1 MSNQDSDKKPTES
14 LPVPPPTESGGG
26 AVKSPRR
33 TSDEARIARE
43 KIQLHQLTAFAKCMV
58 SMVKPRIDPSA
69 LKDGTVTLAEPH
81 QQFIAQLSRLFR
93 ESENVTIVRNY
104 KNEGGKVRPD
114 GMGVTRNRDE
124 WIKDAESTA
133 KVPDGAGGAWF
144 VVNPTDRGELGD
156 GDVLHHRHL
165 LVENDALPMD
175 LQLEVLQ
182 ALPLPILSITKS
194 GRRSYHAIVEVN
206 AHSAADY
213 ADIVGQIL
221 TPLKQLGFDTSCR
234 NPGRLTRLAGATRR
248 ADVSGTA
255 LQTLVY
261 LRQAD
266 APYEGI
272 GDAIKSLHI
281 LIHQVREARIKPA
294 GKQEDYFYDSSTRL
308 YWRRNS
314 RGLFISVDE
323 KSVGRSLAVERGL
336 SRKSDGGGSEV
347 EHCLNRI
354 QKENDVLYAG
364 PLAGYSEGIHL
375 DGDRRLLITKG
386 PTLITPKEGPW
397 PILTTLFERMF
408 LVDGVDQQPFV
419 FGWLKSAVESLRKG
433 VRRPGQVLVL
443 AGPVGSGKSLFQQ
456 LITAILGGRSER
468 AYSHLASETG
478 FNGELF
484 HSEHLVLEDELASR
498 DMRSRRRFGQA
509 LKAAVANTVQR
520 CRRMRC
526 EAVGLRPFWRI
537 TLSLNDSPE
546 DLLVLPPLDDGIRDK
561 LILLMVNHGPPLRP
575 VRSPED
581 RTALWSALTDEL
593 PAFLAHLESWSI
605 PEAIQSERYGVAQ
618 FHHPRILVALRELA
632 SEFRFLEIIDAV
644 LFRIGEDGHTAVIPH
659 GKDSFKEVD
668 PESIH
673 WPWQGSALDLERNL
687 LRSDFEREVGN
698 LLSFNNAAGTFLR
711 RLEKEFPDRI
721 RVVAIR
727 GRRYWRIEPPVD
739 SPQDETAVQEAPKPE
754 LSHPP
759 DESTGLDLTE

>member
-33 TSDEARIARE
+33 TNDEARIARE

-69 LKDGTVTLAEPH
+69 LKDGAVTLAEPH
-81 QQFIAQLSRLFR
+81 QQFTAQLSRLFR

-114 GMGVTRNRDE
+114 GMGATRNRDE

-156 GDVLHHRHL
+156 GDVLFHRHL

-221 TPLKQLGFDTSCR
+221 TPLKLLGFDTSCR

-261 LRQAD
+261 LRPAD

-314 RGLFISVDE
+314 RGVWISVDE
-323 KSVGRSLAVERGL
+323 KSVSRSLAVEHGL

-347 EHCLNRI
+347 EHALVRI
-354 QKENDVLYAG
+354 QRENDVVYAG
-364 PLAGYSEGIHL
+364 PLAGYSEGIHM
-375 DGDRRLLITKG
+375 DGNRRLLITQG

-397 PILTTLFERMF
+397 PLLGGFFERIF
-408 LVDGVDQQPFV
+408 VVDGIDQRPFV
-419 FGWLKSAVESLRKG
+419 FGWLKCAVDALRNG
-433 VRRPGQVLVL
+433 IRRPGQVLVL

-456 LITAILGGRSER
+456 LVTAMLGGRSER
-468 AYSHLASETG
+468 AYSYFSTQTG
-478 FNGELF
+478 FNGDLF
-484 HSEHLVLEDELASR
+484 SSEHLILEDELASR
-498 DMRSRRRFGQA
+498 DMRSRRQFGQS
-509 LKAAVANTVQR
+509 LKAVVANTVQR

-526 EAVGLRPFWRI
+526 EGVGLRPFWRV

-546 DLLVLPPLDDGIRDK
+546 DLLVLPPMDDGFRDK
-561 LILLMVNHGPPLRP
+561 VILLVVNYGPPPKP
-575 VRSPED
+575 VKNLED
-581 RTALWSALTDEL
+581 RAALWSALADEL
-593 PAFLAHLESWSI
+593 PAFLSHLDSWPI
-605 PEAIQSERYGVAQ
+605 PAEIQNERYGVTQ

-644 LFRIGEDGHTAVIPH
+644 LFRSGEDDFVVLIRN
-659 GKDSFKEVD
+659 GKDNFEEV
-668 PESIH
+668 ESEAIDL
-673 WPWQGSALDLERNL
+673 PWQGSALDLERKL
-687 LRSDFEREVGN
+687 LKSDFEREVGN

-721 RVVAIR
+721 RLVTIR
-727 GRRYWRIEPPVD
+727 GRRYWRIEPPVVP
-739 SPQDETAVQEAPKPE
+739 SQGEAAIQEAPMPV
-754 LSHPP
+754 LPQPP
-759 DESTGLDLTE
+759 DDSTGLDLTE

>member
-1 MSNQDSDKKPTES
+1 MSNQDSDKEPTES

-43 KIQLHQLTAFAKCMV
+43 KIQLHQLTAFAKCLV

-69 LKDGTVTLAEPH
+69 LKDGAVTLAEPH

-133 KVPDGAGGAWF
+133 KAPDGAGGAWF

-156 GDVLHHRHL
+156 GDVLFHRHL

-294 GKQEDYFYDSSTRL
+294 NKQEDYFYDSGTRL

-314 RGLFISVDE
+314 RGVFISVDE
-323 KSVGRSLAVERGL
+323 KSVSRSLAVERGL

-347 EHCLNRI
+347 EHGLVRI
-354 QKENDVLYAG
+354 QKQNDVVYAG
-364 PLAGYSEGIHL
+364 PLAGYSEGVHQ

-386 PTLITPKEGPW
+386 PTLITPKVGEW
-397 PILTTLFERMF
+397 PLLTGFFERMF
-408 LVDGVDQQPFV
+408 VVDGVDQRPFV
-419 FGWLKSAVESLRKG
+419 FGWLKCAVEALRNG

-456 LITAILGGRSER
+456 LVTAMLGGRSER
-468 AYSHLASETG
+468 AYTYLSAQTG
-478 FNGELF
+478 FNAELF
-484 HSEHLVLEDELASR
+484 HAEHLILEDELASR
-498 DMRSRRRFGQA
+498 DMRSRRQFGQS
-509 LKAAVANTVQR
+509 LKAVVANPIQR

-526 EAVGLRPFWRI
+526 DGVGLRPFWRV

-546 DLLVLPPLDDGIRDK
+546 DLLVLPPMDDGIRDK
-561 LILLMVNHGPPLRP
+561 VTLLVVNYGPPPKP
-575 VRSPED
+575 VKTLED
-581 RTALWSALTDEL
+581 RNALWSALVDEL
-593 PAFLAHLESWSI
+593 PAFLAHLEAWTM
-605 PEAIQSERYGVAQ
+605 PVEIQDERYGVTQ

-632 SEFRFLEIIDAV
+632 SEFRFLEIVDAV
-644 LFRIGEDGHTAVIPH
+644 VFRNGEDDLGEINDEPL
-659 GKDSFKEVD
+659 DL
-668 PESIH
+668 
-673 WPWQGSALDLERNL
+673 PWQGSALDLERKL
-687 LRSDFEREVGN
+687 LKSDFEREVGN

-711 RLEKEFPDRI
+711 RLQKEFPDRI
-721 RVVAIR
+721 RLVTIR
-727 GRRYWRIEPPVD
+727 GRRFWRIEPPVVP
-739 SPQDETAVQEAPKPE
+739 PQDEAATQPAPKPE
-754 LSHPP
+754 LPHPP
-759 DESTGLDLTE
+759 EEPTGLDVIED